1 MFKKLLCLFI
11 IVFFYLQPMYCQ
23 CDSVENHV
31 LNNDLIKYSIVTV
44 TPTASNLKKSPM
56 SGRYVE
62 LQIPRDCKN
71 LLLKRDSIFWIN
83 HLTNEKQD
91 WATNLVLYYLYQK
104 DATGLAYLFD
114 SRSKWLKFKN
124 DDISYWKK
132 IFKQKRKSA
141 IHN

>member
-1 MFKKLLCLFI
+1 
-11 IVFFYLQPMYCQ
+11 
-23 CDSVENHV
+23 
-31 LNNDLIKYSIVTV
+31 
-44 TPTASNLKKSPM
+44 M